1 MTVHRLSNAV
11 ALPSS
16 VLAPGYDRANLRPG
30 IVHFGLGAFHRAHQ
44 AVYTQRALQA
54 QFGPWGIVAVNLRS
68 PEPVQALA
76 EQDGLYSVLVGEP
89 DGDRAEVIGATIDW
103 ICAAEERD
111 RVLAYLADPQIR
123 IVTLTVSEKAYGL
136 HPVSGGLDP
145 AHPAVAA
152 DLQNPQAPA
161 GAVGFLVEGLA
172 LRRARDVPPFTVLCC
187 DNLPSNGRVVRK
199 LVLEMAERR
208 DPDLARWIAEHG
220 EFPCSMVD
228 RIVPA
233 ATDETRARAAAL
245 LGAEDRLAIETEPFI
260 QWIIEDRFVSGRP
273 AWEVGGALFV
283 EDVEPYEKMK
293 LRLLNGAHTLV
304 AHLGLLHGLEYVRDV
319 MAVPALAAQAQ
330 QHMQAAVTTLDPVP
344 GIDLDAYIRQ
354 LLERF
359 ANPRIAHRTIQI
371 AMDTSQKL
379 PQRILSP
386 TVDALAAGSDGAAF
400 AKAVGVWL
408 ASLRRRRD
416 CNDPRRDELVAAA
429 GERDTNDPSA
439 PFFRIEGLF
448 PRELTNA
455 RTWRD
460 LVNAEMKSWETA

>member
-1 MTVHRLSNAV
+1 
-11 ALPSS
+11 
-16 VLAPGYDRANLRPG
+16 
-30 IVHFGLGAFHRAHQ
+30 
-44 AVYTQRALQA
+44 
-54 QFGPWGIVAVNLRS
+54 
-68 PEPVQALA
+68 
-76 EQDGLYSVLVGEP
+76 
-89 DGDRAEVIGATIDW
+89 
-103 ICAAEERD
+103 
-111 RVLAYLADPQIR
+111 
-123 IVTLTVSEKAYGL
+123 VSEKAYGL

-152 DLQNPQAPA
+152 DLQNPQAPT
-161 GAVGFLVEGLA
+161 GAIGFLVEGLA
-172 LRRARDVPPFTVLCC
+172 LRHARDVPPFTVLCC

-233 ATDETRARAAAL
+233 ATDETRARAAAI
-245 LGAEDRLAIETEPFI
+245 LGAEDWLAIETEPFI

-283 EDVEPYEKMK
+283 ENVEPYEKMK

-304 AHLGLLHGLEYVRDV
+304 AHLGLLHSLDYVRDV

-330 QHMQAAVTTLDPVP
+330 QHMQAAVTTL
-344 GIDLDAYIRQ
+344 
-354 LLERF
+354 ERF
-359 ANPRIAHRTIQI
+359 ANPRIAHRTVQI

-386 TVDALAAGSDGAAF
+386 TVDALAAGSDGAVF

-408 ASLRRRRD
+408 ASLRRRMD

-429 GERDTNDPSA
+429 GERDTDDPSA

-448 PRELTNA
+448 PHEVIEA
-455 RTWRD
+455 RAWRD
-460 LVNAEMKSWETA
+460 LVNAEMKRWEMS